1 MAQTGTSV
9 TEKYVSEIRSQSK
22 RIGRRRTHRSPI
34 GETKNGARQHGSSFP
49 RHSVEKALRIPKA
62 ILEQNAGRE
71 CTPKEAAS
79 FLGLSAT
86 GPFMVEVSSATKYK
100 FLERPAKGKIRPS
113 DLARDVLRPKDP
125 RAELE
130 GYRQAVLNAPGI
142 ADVYRHYRGEN
153 VPDDTFLKNVVVDK
167 YGIAEHDFDEFK
179 RVFLESLEKAELLS
193 KHGEKNETIR
203 VVDVAMEPDALKE
216 ASGNIRKPSPSTT
229 TGATDTCFV
238 MEPFAAPYGDYYE
251 KIYKPAIVKAGL
263 HPVRADAEIF
273 GTGKIIDQVWRGINA
288 ARVLVA
294 ELTTRNAN
302 VFYELGLAH
311 ALKKPV
317 VLVSSNEDDVPFD
330 LHHIRVIYYDVTDP
344 FWGNKLVEKVAENIL
359 SAIKNP
365 EEAIF
370 RSSQE
375 DRGKAAENR

>member
-1 MAQTGTSV
+1 MIQPT
-9 TEKYVSEIRSQSK
+9 
-22 RIGRRRTHRSPI
+22 
-34 GETKNGARQHGSSFP
+34 
-49 RHSVEKALRIPKA
+49 
-62 ILEQNAGRE
+62 
-71 CTPKEAAS
+71 
-79 FLGLSAT
+79 
-86 GPFMVEVSSATKYK
+86 
-100 FLERPAKGKIRPS
+100 

-125 RAELE
+125 KAELE

-167 YGIAEHDFDEFK
+167 YGIAEHDFDDFK
-179 RVFLESLEKAELLS
+179 RVFLESLEKAGLLS
-193 KHGEKNETIR
+193 RHGDNNEKIR
-203 VVDVAMEPDALKE
+203 VVDVAMEPNALKE
-216 ASGNIRKPSPSTT
+216 ASGDLGKPGQSIKTN
-229 TGATDTCFV
+229 ANDTCFV
-238 MEPFAAPYGDYYE
+238 MEPFVAPYGHYYE
-251 KIYKPAIVKAGL
+251 KIYKPAIAKAGL

-317 VLVSSNEDDVPFD
+317 VLISSNEDDVPFD

-344 FWGNKLVEKVAENIL
+344 FWGSKLIEKVAENIL
-359 SAIKNP
+359 SAMKNP

-375 DRGKAAENR
+375 DGEHV